1 MNTSGIKSEISKLT
15 YIRET
20 WALEIALSG
29 LKIILKKIGV

>member
-1 MNTSGIKSEISKLT
+1 MNISGNKSEISKLT

-29 LKIILKKIGV
+29 LKNFFNKIGA

>member
-1 MNTSGIKSEISKLT
+1 MNTSGIKSEIRKLQ

-29 LKIILKKIGV
+29 LKKILKKIGA